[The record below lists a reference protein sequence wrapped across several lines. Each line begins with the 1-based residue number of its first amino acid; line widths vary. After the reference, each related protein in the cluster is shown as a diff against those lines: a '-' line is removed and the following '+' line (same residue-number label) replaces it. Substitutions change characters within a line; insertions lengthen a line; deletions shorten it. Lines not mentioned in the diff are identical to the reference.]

1 MSVKAQP
8 EGYHT
13 ITPYLA
19 VEKAAAAIDFY
30 KRAFGAEELFRLGDD
45 ENIGHAEIRVGDSV
59 IMLAD
64 ESPEAQWRSPGVL
77 GGTSFGLMIYVP
89 DVDKRFATALAA
101 GGVQLRPVQDQFY
114 GDRSGTLRDPF
125 GHVWTIATHTE
136 DLTPEQIDERLQ
148 AMRS

>member
-8 EGYHT
+8 EGYHAV
-13 ITPYLA
+13 TPYLA
-19 VEKAAAAIDFY
+19 MDRAAAAIEFY
-30 KRAFGAEELFRLGDD
+30 QRAFGAEELFRLGD
-45 ENIGHAEIRVGDSV
+45 EQSVGHAEIRIGDSV

-64 ESPEAQWRSPGVL
+64 ATPESLYRSPAAL

-89 DVDKRFATALAA
+89 DVDRRFATALAA
-101 GGVQLRPVQDQFY
+101 GCIELRPVQDQFY

-136 DLTPEQIDERLQ
+136 DLSPAQIAERLQ
-148 AMRS
+148 AMHG